1 MKKMIF
7 VLFICC
13 FAGGAYFMANNGS
26 KNFNTVDWETVS
38 VAEVRFLIFLGADV
52 NARNTYGITPL
63 MLAASRNRNP
73 AVIETLINA
82 GADVNAKD
90 QGGRTALMWAR
101 KHNKNSAVIDVLI
114 NASALGGSGG
124 IP

>member
-1 MKKMIF
+1 MKKIIF
-7 VLFICC
+7 VLFVCC
-13 FAGGAYFMANNGS
+13 LAGGAYFMANGGS
-26 KNFNTVDWETVS
+26 KNFNAVDWENVS
-38 VAEVRFLIFLGADV
+38 VAEVKFLIFFGADV

-73 AVIETLINA
+73 AVVETLINA

-101 KHNKNSAVIDVLI
+101 KHNKNSAVIDVLV
-114 NASALGGSGG
+114 NATAFGEAGG